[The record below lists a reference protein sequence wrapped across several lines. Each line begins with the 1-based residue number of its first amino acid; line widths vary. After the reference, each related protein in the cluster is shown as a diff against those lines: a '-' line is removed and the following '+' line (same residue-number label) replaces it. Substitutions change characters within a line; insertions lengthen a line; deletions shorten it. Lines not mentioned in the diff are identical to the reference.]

1 MKARTC
7 QSRLLAVSLALLC
20 GGVAVAFAQQR
31 VTTPNPADLGDAR
44 VNLVNPAVLPLQDPM
59 FFAGTSF
66 LHTGLV
72 DNIFAARN
80 NMFSLTTTGKRVG
93 VMGDFA
99 FGVTGEYL
107 NIRALQ
113 NNLTLNGVA
122 SKKFG
127 DRLSLGLSL
136 GVLNQALD
144 VSSVEDFATGDPLL
158 RNSSNWTFFNL
169 GAGAIVMASRNLTL
183 AFAVNNL
190 NRPNISFF
198 HNGSERLK
206 RFYSAGA
213 TIGMST
219 FRGGLA
225 MAQEGEDFLS
235 QVFLEAFAEERG
247 FLKLAYGTETVTF
260 EGQLHVGGG
269 VSLNA
274 RYAYPVTQLSQAS
287 SGTPEIS
294 LLFNFRKHG
303 SLYAARWLETDMPM
317 APAYSLSNAFQV
329 QSLLDTLFILDK
341 HIHRTVEANVSPKDL
356 AELPKELFFSAD
368 SLEPEL
374 PERIFAARQNGAVAG
389 GPRMGAARLLERLR
403 SENTNTGRFRIP
415 EDSTG
420 IVKEMEKNHT
430 KAYLASFQQLARRM
444 NEPNFRS
451 SIVIPADG
459 RRAYL
464 VLRYL
469 ELHGAVTDRL
479 QVIVDSTRAQ
489 DNRNLLGATKIPE
502 KVFHRTLSAPADT
515 FVFSLNVEE
524 TRRWGPVS
532 GTFVIEDAEGNIVF
546 ADSNIVGRSPTN
558 NQILRKLAW
567 NWKVQQGVPPGSLAP
582 QGNYYYYLVWK
593 SADKNTYHSP
603 KKRLTVDHKSMPIV
617 IRVSKDGHE
626 AASDARYRATIL
638 VH

>member
-1 MKARTC
+1 MKGHIGLN
-7 QSRLLAVSLALLC
+7 RLLAGLSVLLC
-20 GGVAVAFAQQR
+20 AGGSAVFAQQR

-44 VNLVNPAVLPLQDPM
+44 VNLMNPAVLPWQDPM
-59 FFAGTSF
+59 FFVGTSF
-66 LHTGLV
+66 LHAGVV
-72 DNIFAARN
+72 DNLFAARN
-80 NMFSLTTTGKRVG
+80 NMFSLTTTDRRLG
-93 VMGDFA
+93 VMGDLA

-107 NIRALQ
+107 NIRSLQ
-113 NNLTLNGVA
+113 NNLTLNGVV
-122 SKKFG
+122 SRKFS
-127 DRLSLGLSL
+127 DWLSLGFSL

-144 VSSVEDFATGDPLL
+144 VSGVEGLTPGDPALQH
-158 RNSSNWTFFNL
+158 SSNWTFFNL
-169 GAGAIVMASRNLTL
+169 GAGALVMPGRHLTL

-190 NRPNISFF
+190 NRPDISFF
-198 HNGSERLK
+198 RNGNERLK

-213 TIGMST
+213 TVGMST

-225 MAQEGEDFLS
+225 MAQEGDDFIS
-235 QVFLEAFAEERG
+235 QLFLEAFLEERG
-247 FLKLAYGTETVTF
+247 FVKLAYGTEAITF
-260 EGQLHVGGG
+260 EGQWHVGGG

-294 LLFNFRKHG
+294 LLFNFRRHG

-317 APAYSLSNAFQV
+317 APAFSLSNAFQV
-329 QSLLDTLFILDK
+329 QSRLDTLFILDK
-341 HIHRTVEANVSPKDL
+341 HIHRKVEANVSPKEL

-374 PERIFAARQNGAVAG
+374 PERIFSAHQNGAPPAG
-389 GPRMGAARLLERLR
+389 PHMGAARLLERLR
-403 SENTNTGRFRIP
+403 SENTSSGRFRIP

-430 KAYLASFQQLARRM
+430 KAYLASFRQLARRM
-444 NEPNFRS
+444 QEPNFRS

-459 RRAYL
+459 QRAYL

-469 ELHGAVTDRL
+469 ELHGAVNDRL
-479 QVIVDSTRAQ
+479 QVIVDSTRSQ
-489 DNRNLLGATKIPE
+489 EHQNLLGAARIPE
-502 KVFHRTLSAPADT
+502 KVFHRTLSAAADT
-515 FVFSLNVEE
+515 FFFSLNMEE

-532 GTFVIEDAEGNIVF
+532 GSFVIEDAQGNIVF

-567 NWKVQQGVPPGSLAP
+567 NWKVQRGEHAGRLAP
-582 QGNYYYYLVWK
+582 HGNYYYYLVWK
-593 SADKNTYHSP
+593 SADNNVYHSP
-603 KKRLTVDHKSMPIV
+603 KKRLTIDHKTMPIV
-617 IRVSKDGHE
+617 IRVSRDGHE